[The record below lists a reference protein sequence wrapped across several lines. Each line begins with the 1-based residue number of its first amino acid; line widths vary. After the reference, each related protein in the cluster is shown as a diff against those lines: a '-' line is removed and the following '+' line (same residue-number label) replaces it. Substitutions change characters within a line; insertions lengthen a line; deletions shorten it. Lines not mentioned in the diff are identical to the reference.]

1 MGAWGLLFDEN
12 DDAADWLD
20 EFGDEPTWSSIDNAL
35 AAADA
40 DSVKAPEASAALA
53 AAEVVAA
60 GLNRPSARLDSEIS
74 AWAAQQPN
82 EAEARRQKAS
92 AALVRIRDDSE
103 LGELWQESEEFSD
116 WQTSVNETLA
126 RL

>member
-12 DDAADWLD
+12 DDAADWLG
-20 EFGDEPTWSSIDNAL
+20 EFGDEPSWSSIDKAL

-40 DSVKAPEASAALA
+40 DYVEAPDASAALA

-60 GLNRPSARLDSEIS
+60 GLNQPSARLDPEIT
-74 AWAAQQPN
+74 AWAVQQAN
-82 EAEARRQKAS
+82 EAGGRRQQAS

-103 LGELWQESEEFSD
+103 LSELWQESDEYLD